1 MNATPLPLLTAA
13 ALCGARNRA
22 GMPCRCPAMRGKARC
37 RLHGGKSPG
46 APKGEANGNWRQGA
60 ATNEAKETKAKTQL
74 ILKNALRQLK
84 AVASK

>member
-46 APKGEANGNWRQGA
+46 APKGEANGTWRHGA
-60 ATNEAKETKAKTQL
+60 ATNEAKALRLESGRMLKSATDQLGGMKAK
-74 ILKNALRQLK
+74 
-84 AVASK
+84 